1 MDHIKYA
8 KEFAENGIN
17 IYASEG
23 TFNALKLQG
32 HRYKM
37 IKALQ
42 QFNIGN
48 FIILPFETQ
57 HDAVE
62 PLGFLI
68 QHKITGEKLL
78 YATDTYYIKYK
89 FKELNYIMIECNY
102 IKEIARRNI
111 QNGTINK
118 SRYTRLLESHMSLE
132 NLLEFLKSNDLR
144 HVQKIILC
152 HLSDTN
158 SNAET
163 MKNNVFEMTGIET
176 IIADKNLI
184 TELKK
189 YPF

>member
-1 MDHIKYA
+1 MK
-8 KEFAENGIN
+8 N
-17 IYASEG
+17 I
-23 TFNALKLQG
+23 
-32 HRYKM
+32 
-37 IKALQ
+37 
-42 QFNIGN
+42 NIGN

-163 MKNNVFEMTGIET
+163 MKNKVFEMTGIET

>member
-8 KEFAENGIN
+8 KDFAENGID
-17 IYASEG
+17 IYASKG
-23 TFNALKLQG
+23 TLNALKLQG
-32 HRYKM
+32 HRYKG

-48 FIILPFETQ
+48 FTILPFDTE
-57 HDAVE
+57 HDAIE

-68 QHKITGEKLL
+68 QYNPTKERLL

-102 IKEIARRNI
+102 IKGIARKNMKE
-111 QNGTINK
+111 GTINK

-132 NLLEFLKSNDLR
+132 NLLAFLKSNDLR

-163 MKNNVFEMTGIET
+163 MKNEVFKMTGIET

>member
-8 KEFAENGIN
+8 KDFAENGID

-23 TFNALKLQG
+23 TFNALTLQG
-32 HRYKM
+32 HRYKT

-48 FIILPFETQ
+48 FIILPFDTQ

-102 IKEIARRNI
+102 IKEIARRNL
-111 QNGTINK
+111 QNKIINK

-144 HVQKIILC
+144 HVQKIVLC

-163 MKNNVFEMTGIET
+163 MKNKVFEMTGIET

-184 TELKK
+184 TQLKK

>member
-8 KEFAENGIN
+8 KDFAENGID

-23 TFNALKLQG
+23 TLNALELQG
-32 HRYKM
+32 HRYKR

-42 QFNIGN
+42 QFNIGD
-48 FIILPFETQ
+48 FTILPFNTE
-57 HDAVE
+57 HDAIE

-68 QHKITGEKLL
+68 QYNPTKERLL

-102 IKEIARRNI
+102 IKEIARKNMRE
-111 QNGTINK
+111 GTINK
-118 SRYTRLLESHMSLE
+118 SRYARLLESHMSLE

-144 HVQKIILC
+144 HVQNIILC

-163 MKNNVFEMTGIET
+163 MKNEVFKMTGIET

>member
-8 KEFAENGIN
+8 KDFAENGID

-23 TFNALKLQG
+23 TLNALELQG
-32 HRYKM
+32 HRYKR

-42 QFNIGN
+42 QFNIGD
-48 FIILPFETQ
+48 FTILPFDTE
-57 HDAVE
+57 HDAIE

-68 QHKITGEKLL
+68 QYNPTKERLL

-102 IKEIARRNI
+102 IKEIARKNMRE
-111 QNGTINK
+111 GTINK
-118 SRYTRLLESHMSLE
+118 SRYARLLESHMSLE

-144 HVQKIILC
+144 HVQNIILC

-163 MKNNVFEMTGIET
+163 MKNEVFKMTGIET

>member
-48 FIILPFETQ
+48 FIILPFDTQ
-57 HDAVE
+57 HDATE

-118 SRYTRLLESHMSLE
+118 SRYTRLLESHMNLE

-163 MKNNVFEMTGIET
+163 MKNKVFEMTGIET

>member
-163 MKNNVFEMTGIET
+163 MKNKVFEMTGIET

>member
-23 TFNALKLQG
+23 TFNALELQG
-32 HRYKM
+32 HRYNV

-111 QNGTINK
+111 QNETINK

-163 MKNNVFEMTGIET
+163 MKNKVFEMTGIET

>member
-8 KEFAENGIN
+8 KDFAENGID

-23 TFNALKLQG
+23 TLNALELQG
-32 HRYKM
+32 HRYKG

-42 QFNIGN
+42 QFNIGD
-48 FIILPFETQ
+48 FTILPFDTE
-57 HDAVE
+57 HDAIE

-68 QHKITGEKLL
+68 QYNPTKERLL

-102 IKEIARRNI
+102 IKEIARKNMRE
-111 QNGTINK
+111 GTINK
-118 SRYTRLLESHMSLE
+118 SRYARLLESHMSLE

-144 HVQKIILC
+144 HVQNIILC

-163 MKNNVFEMTGIET
+163 MKNEVFKMTGIET

>member
-8 KEFAENGIN
+8 KDFAENGID
-17 IYASEG
+17 IYASKG
-23 TFNALKLQG
+23 TLNALKLQG
-32 HRYKM
+32 HRYKG

-48 FIILPFETQ
+48 FTILPFDTE
-57 HDAVE
+57 HDAIE

-68 QHKITGEKLL
+68 QYNPTKERLL

-102 IKEIARRNI
+102 IKEIARKNMRE
-111 QNGTINK
+111 GTINK
-118 SRYTRLLESHMSLE
+118 SRYARLLESHMSLE

-144 HVQKIILC
+144 HVQNIILC

-163 MKNNVFEMTGIET
+163 MKNEVFKMTGIET